1 MRRLLFR
8 YLRKFYNKAL
18 IIFTTIILFFLVSAN
33 KVFSEDDVFTI
44 DNIIVEGR
52 VNLNFSRDKYLDEA
66 FLDSFNT

>member
-52 VNLNFSRDKYLDEA
+52 INLND
-66 FLDSFNT
+66 